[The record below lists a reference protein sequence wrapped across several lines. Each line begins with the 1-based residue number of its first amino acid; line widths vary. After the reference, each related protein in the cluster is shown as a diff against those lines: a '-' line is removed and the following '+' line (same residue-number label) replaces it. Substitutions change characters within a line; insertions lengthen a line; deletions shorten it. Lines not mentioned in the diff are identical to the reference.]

1 MKPGDLVRC
10 ISGPEK
16 FLGIGCIEVI
26 EEQNATL
33 SFFHL
38 PGEPL
43 QFLEQDIENIKT
55 VFLYKGTQVFY
66 KTEETSLWYAGKV
79 NSVYEDE
86 DEVEVIFDRGLL
98 ETKFYP
104 VNQLKIRSS
113 QSIERPSVFLGQK
126 IHFLAESSN
135 VNKKNKQD

>member
-38 PGEPL
+38 PAAKLLHNYDSHNTIEAVYCASYILTSPGVRGIM
-43 QFLEQDIENIKT
+43 LE
-55 VFLYKGTQVFY
+55 YGA
-66 KTEETSLWYAGKV
+66 S
-79 NSVYEDE
+79 
-86 DEVEVIFDRGLL
+86 
-98 ETKFYP
+98 
-104 VNQLKIRSS
+104 
-113 QSIERPSVFLGQK
+113 
-126 IHFLAESSN
+126 
-135 VNKKNKQD
+135 

>member
-43 QFLEQDIENIKT
+43 QFLEQDIENIKK
-55 VFLYKGTQVFY
+55 VFLYKGDT
-66 KTEETSLWYAGKV
+66 G
-79 NSVYEDE
+79 
-86 DEVEVIFDRGLL
+86 
-98 ETKFYP
+98 
-104 VNQLKIRSS
+104 
-113 QSIERPSVFLGQK
+113 FL
-126 IHFLAESSN
+126 
-135 VNKKNKQD
+135 